1 MLDKKGFN
9 LHLNNM
15 QKYLIY
21 LFDSFKK
28 IFYIIILSFIIAG
41 QKKSKSIMT
50 SLKMFDILLS
60 VLLIWQ
66 IILRTALTLPLDGGY
81 GGVYNSPEANA
92 YWARRFGSGF
102 LKSSQSRSAITKI
115 KNVNRVASFKP
126 SFRVEESFRSSS
138 NDFLKQVDRIET
150 PEIKV
155 HATKQKVE
163 SSNLVKDDRTPNER
177 TVVNSTKIS
186 KKEKSSKRKNGVNRA
201 IKMND
206 STSQNLKKKYLKR
219 YFSRKIQ

>member
-1 MLDKKGFN
+1 
-9 LHLNNM
+9 
-15 QKYLIY
+15 
-21 LFDSFKK
+21 
-28 IFYIIILSFIIAG
+28 
-41 QKKSKSIMT
+41 MT

-102 LKSSQSRSAITKI
+102 LKSSQSKNVITKV
-115 KNVNRVASFKP
+115 KHVNRVASFKP

-138 NDFLKQVDRIET
+138 NDVLKRIDRIEI

-155 HATKQKVE
+155 YVTKPKVE
-163 SSNLVKDDRTPNER
+163 SSNLEKDGMTPNEQ
-177 TVVNSTKIS
+177 TVINSKKIS
-186 KKEKSSKRKNGVNRA
+186 KKENSSKRRNGVNRA

-219 YFSRKIQ
+219 YFSRKTQ

>member
-1 MLDKKGFN
+1 
-9 LHLNNM
+9 
-15 QKYLIY
+15 
-21 LFDSFKK
+21 
-28 IFYIIILSFIIAG
+28 
-41 QKKSKSIMT
+41 MT

-102 LKSSQSRSAITKI
+102 LKSSQSKNVITKV
-115 KNVNRVASFKP
+115 KHVNRVAAFKP

-138 NDFLKQVDRIET
+138 NDVLKRVDRIET
-150 PEIKV
+150 PKIEV
-155 HATKQKVE
+155 YVTKHKVE
-163 SSNLVKDDRTPNER
+163 SSNIEKDGMSPNEQ
-177 TVVNSTKIS
+177 TVINS
-186 KKEKSSKRKNGVNRA
+186 KKHSKNEKSSKRKNGVNRA

-219 YFSRKIQ
+219 YFSRKTQ